1 MLTTTSPQTMAYK
14 TGNQLMSKR
23 YRPNAGLIL
32 FMRQPTGPPRV
43 RRSPLR
49 GRHIPGK
56 CHKAESTKAKQ
67 PNRLRCGNW
76 ARKQASVLTPC
87 DLWAKTS
94 DWIAYDFPEEV
105 KAKFFKSKY
114 DGQIQKWF
122 AIELLPEF
130 GEAAI
135 NIETAEPE
143 FCDWK
148 WVNFADTIDLIVPF
162 KRDLYRRVYDELG
175 GLVG

>member
-1 MLTTTSPQTMAYK
+1 MAHK

-32 FMRQPTGPPRV
+32 FMRQPTGPSRV
-43 RRSPLR
+43 FVGRRFGDMTHPWQMPQGGIDEGETAHQAAVRELGEETGISPDAVR
-49 GRHIPGK
+49 FVG
-56 CHKAESTKAKQ
+56 E
-67 PNRLRCGNW
+67 
-76 ARKQASVLTPC
+76 
-87 DLWAKTS
+87 TS